1 MSEKNEFLDSPLTNS
16 KNQNNDDE
24 EGSQDQRNHAED
36 EINQSQVS
44 HSDDGQVF
52 LNINKNKC
60 FFRKKLNENL
70 FQQIKTSL

>member
-24 EGSQDQRNHAED
+24 ERSQDQRNPAED

-44 HSDDGQVF
+44 HSDDGQVLRNQNKQKYLF
-52 LNINKNKC
+52 LEKN
-60 FFRKKLNENL
+60 RT
-70 FQQIKTSL
+70 KTYSNR